1 MRQYCRRRAA
11 IVQTAFVLVAA
22 FMFNACQN
30 SSTSS
35 DNRPVT
41 VEPSFLY
48 NDAWK
53 TPDSLTWAIGDFS
66 HQEVESQSITSTQF
80 SARFTIDKPTKDTV
94 HMGVWVAGMRIARIS
109 FLEEGSSNKLNL
121 LSPKYDSVARAIL
134 LLCPAKA
141 DRNRDTL
148 LARYARGLV
157 DATTGFEGFPK
168 SCPIGIDTAA
178 VLRQSLA
185 YAVRKGVALQTM
197 VKTWQL
203 PLDTIGAR
211 ALAPELL
218 SKGLVTAAQLSK
230 ALPPYPIR
238 MTKSVA
244 LASAPVPG
252 GEVVGLSGVFAW
264 EAGRVIKPGFQVR
277 TANGV
282 DRSNFHFVDSRTGRP
297 VDTARLVFP
306 GDTTFDL
313 SGALALQLDSSAPAG
328 LDTLVV
334 TLADGNGHSA
344 QGRVV
349 FRVTKPTA
357 PKIVISSSKD
367 TSVSNSTRKIWVS
380 ASVTDSFG
388 PHTFKIQSKT
398 ISGPPYGDSVILEVG
413 RNSIALEVCNQ
424 AKLCSRDSLDVVRAT
439 ATGDTIAPVVVRVSP
454 RSDTALDNETRSF
467 PVSWTVTDDSLLGSV
482 SLNGAVLNGLGALY
496 STTVNLKTGIDTL
509 VLLAVDARGNARRDT
524 VRIER
529 KPDTTKPV
537 ITRSAGTNDTVI
549 RRSGTSNIPVS
560 WKVADFA
567 LRIVT
572 IEGTPVTG
580 TDGTYSSTV
589 PFSVDSAWIRIMAV
603 DTAGNTSRDSILVRR
618 VLPPIVDTTPPVIG
632 KVFAPRDTAV
642 GYDTRS
648 IALSWTIY
656 DDSLLASVSLNGE
669 TLPGTSALYQVSVRL
684 KAGID
689 TFVLKAQD
697 QHGNVRTDTVV
708 VTRKP
713 DTAKPVLA
721 RGKDTRDTVLTADSS
736 SHEVSWKVT
745 DQALKNVVIAG
756 VEVAGN
762 AGEYSAN
769 ARLTSDSVWIKIV
782 ATDSMGNT
790 ATDSV
795 LVCKLLPPTVNPA
808 GQAMKTGSSVTVVIV
823 PAKSGDSIEVST
835 NGNTWSK
842 YATGLY
848 IDSTKI
854 VYSRA
859 RRYGTISRVS
869 MAAFVY
875 PIRLDLPSAVAA
887 DSIVAMVDSIG
898 LDSVQ
903 LSTDTASG
911 WSRGPRLIV
920 RNSGTVYARGW
931 LGGVASMPSK
941 AECTI
946 SHDTSI
952 ASITV
957 SDWQGSVNAAILGG
971 ALSLDSLHPLVGKV
985 AIVVRTTN
993 PLARTSI
1000 NGILTDSVFI
1010 SKDTTLDLA
1019 VTNGPSTGRFPMRV
1033 SVSKRLRDSLFDT
1046 RDSHVYKATKIGTQW
1061 WMAQNLNYRKS
1072 ILGSDTIGYCY
1083 DFNVSKCDTAGRL
1096 YNWEQANNGV
1106 CSSGWH
1112 LPSFDEW
1119 TQLKRAMPD
1128 TIGAGK
1134 YLKDTNMTGSEGD
1147 PYGFKAITSGWL
1159 TPDLGNSQWGSV
1171 GYWWSATPS
1180 VDEGNA
1186 WGAAVIAARNDLYQY
1201 PWVKTDHFSVRCVR
1215 N

>member
-1 MRQYCRRRAA
+1 M
-11 IVQTAFVLVAA
+11 
-22 FMFNACQN
+22 
-30 SSTSS
+30 
-35 DNRPVT
+35 
-41 VEPSFLY
+41 
-48 NDAWK
+48 
-53 TPDSLTWAIGDFS
+53 
-66 HQEVESQSITSTQF
+66 
-80 SARFTIDKPTKDTV
+80 
-94 HMGVWVAGMRIARIS
+94 
-109 FLEEGSSNKLNL
+109 EEGSSNKLKL
-121 LSPKYDSVARAIL
+121 LSAKYDSVARAIL

-148 LARYARGLV
+148 LARYTRGLV

-168 SCPIGIDTAA
+168 SCPVGIDTAA
-178 VLRQSLA
+178 VLRRSLA
-185 YAVRKGVALQTM
+185 YAIRKGIALQTM
-197 VKTWQL
+197 AETWLL

-238 MTKSVA
+238 MTKSAA

-252 GEVVGLSGVFAW
+252 GDVVGLSGVFAW

-357 PKIVISSSKD
+357 PKIVLSSSKD
-367 TSVSNSTRKIWVS
+367 TSVPNSTRKIWVS

-398 ISGPPYGDSVILEVG
+398 ISGSPYGDSVILEVG
-413 RNSIALEVCNQ
+413 RNDIALEACNQ
-424 AKLCSRDSLDVVRAT
+424 AKLCSRDTLKVVRAP
-439 ATGDTIAPVVVRVSP
+439 AVGDTIAPAIVRVSP
-454 RSDTALDNETRSF
+454 RSDTALDHESRSF
-467 PVSWTVTDDSLLGSV
+467 PVSWTVTDDSLLASV
-482 SLNGAVLNGLGALY
+482 SLNGAVLTGLGALY
-496 STTVNLKTGIDTL
+496 SATVNLKTGIDTF

-529 KPDTTKPV
+529 KLDTTKPV

-549 RRSGTSNIPVS
+549 RRSGTFVIPVS

-572 IEGTPVTG
+572 IEGTTVTG

-589 PFSVDSAWIRIMAV
+589 PFSVDSAWIRIMAI
-603 DTAGNTSRDSILVRR
+603 DSAGNTSRDSILVRR
-618 VLPPIVDTTPPVIG
+618 ILPPIVDTTPPVIG

-697 QHGNVRTDTVV
+697 QHGNARTDTVV
-708 VTRKP
+708 VTRKL

-736 SHEVSWKVT
+736 SPSVSWKVT
-745 DQALKNVVIAG
+745 DQGLKNVVIAG
-756 VEVAGN
+756 VEVSGN

-795 LVCKLLPPTVNPA
+795 RVCKLLAPTVNPA

-823 PAKSGDSIEVST
+823 PAKSGDSLEVST
-835 NGNTWSK
+835 DGNSWSK

-859 RRYGTISRVS
+859 RRYGATSLVAS
-869 MAAFVY
+869 AAYLFPLKV
-875 PIRLDLPSAVAA
+875 LPAPAAYAA
-887 DSIVAMVDSIG
+887 DSVVVVIDTTG

-903 LSTDTASG
+903 MSSDSSINAIWT
-911 WSRGPRLIV
+911 RGSKRVLAT
-920 RNSGTVYARGW
+920 SGTIYARGW
-931 LGGVASMPSK
+931 VKGLVSYPSSASYNIIYTTLDSVA
-941 AECTI
+941 
-946 SHDTSI
+946 
-952 ASITV
+952 V
-957 SDWQGSVNAAILGG
+957 SDWKGTVTGTVNGG
-971 ALSLDSLHPLVGKV
+971 AIKLDSLHPVANKV
-985 AIVVRTTN
+985 VISHRTTDTAARVTSSDTVVFSQDTTVDITVTN
-993 PLARTSI
+993 KGFTRKFPLRLVHSKRS
-1000 NGILTDSVFI
+1000 TDS
-1010 SKDTTLDLA
+1010 
-1019 VTNGPSTGRFPMRV
+1019 
-1033 SVSKRLRDSLFDT
+1033 LRDE
-1046 RDSHVYKATKIGTQW
+1046 RDGQIYKATKIGTQW
-1061 WMAQNLNYRKS
+1061 WMAQNLNYTNL
-1072 ILGSDTIGYCY
+1072 IIGVDTIGHCY
-1083 DFNVSKCDTAGRL
+1083 NSDKSNCDIAGSL
-1096 YNWEQANNGV
+1096 YNWKQATSGV

-1128 TIGAGK
+1128 TSLAGQS
-1134 YLKDTNMTGSEGD
+1134 LKNIDMNGSAGD
-1147 PYGFKAITSGWL
+1147 PYGFNALASGWL
-1159 TPDLGNSQWGSV
+1159 TPDLTALQWDEA
-1171 GYWWSATPS
+1171 GYWWSSTAPDTTT
-1180 VDEGNA
+1180 A
-1186 WGAAVIAARNDLYQY
+1186 WGSAIIYDRNDLLQY
-1201 PWVKTDHFSVRCVR
+1201 AWVKTDHFSVRCVR